1 MNHLQYSIWRQQK
14 VYKSSLQFMEV
25 YSSFYFLWL
34 LETWPVRERETTD
47 WEEECRQWDPA
58 TGPLCSI
65 ITAPRIINTPGLDQF
80 CQTGLNQLGE
90 TRLDV
95 ISEENGLQVP
105 YLWESWWS
113 SGRSRALM
121 HQNLFKP
128 ASFRNLKWG
137 YFARNTYFNGR
148 FFYLGQTGLK
158 KLDETRLNWQVS

>member
-1 MNHLQYSIWRQQK
+1 MIIIEDLPFLPSDLLIKKALMNHLQYSIWRQQK

-80 CQTGLNQLGE
+80 CQTGLNLLGE
-90 TRLDV
+90 TRSEKNRVPVPHLWVFQLKLV
-95 ISEENGLQVP
+95 IF
-105 YLWESWWS
+105 
-113 SGRSRALM
+113 RAEPSIDASKPV
-121 HQNLFKP
+121 QTSKFQKFKMGMLILVRP
-128 ASFRNLKWG
+128 
-137 YFARNTYFNGR
+137 
-148 FFYLGQTGLK
+148 
-158 KLDETRLNWQVS
+158 V

>member
-1 MNHLQYSIWRQQK
+1 MIIIEDLPFLPSDLLIKKALMNHLQYSIWRQQK

-65 ITAPRIINTPGLDQF
+65 ITAPRIINTPGLDHF
-80 CQTGLNQLGE
+80 CQTGLNQLEE

-105 YLWESWWS
+105 YLCE
-113 SGRSRALM
+113 RAKRRFPTEAGDLQGGAK
-121 HQNLFKP
+121 HWCIKTCSNQQ
-128 ASFRNLKWG
+128 AS
-137 YFARNTYFNGR
+137 
-148 FFYLGQTGLK
+148 
-158 KLDETRLNWQVS
+158 EI